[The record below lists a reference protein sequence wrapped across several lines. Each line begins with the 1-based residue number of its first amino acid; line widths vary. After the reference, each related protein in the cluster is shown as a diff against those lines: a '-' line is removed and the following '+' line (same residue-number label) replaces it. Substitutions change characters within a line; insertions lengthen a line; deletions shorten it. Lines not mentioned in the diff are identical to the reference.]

1 MSGLNKTSLP
11 SLKNFWKQSLLL
23 LALAIG
29 TAYTVKSNV
38 TIRRKQQYIKERSS
52 YDPTQQKPVDP
63 ETGLPIENDKYQRK
77 SEYEGAGSSY
87 MSRVK
92 GDKFNYWSK

>member
-1 MSGLNKTSLP
+1 MSGLNKTNLP
-11 SLKNFWKQSLLL
+11 SLKKFWKQSFFL

-29 TAYTVKSNV
+29 TAYSVKSNV

-52 YDPTQQKPVDP
+52 YDPTQQKPIDP
-63 ETGLPIENDKYQRK
+63 ETGLPIENDKYKRK

-92 GDKFNYWSK
+92 GDKFNWWSR